1 MINYDEFYNA
11 TFISK
16 KEYSGF
22 KRNKNYTIKI
32 NENKGYGL
40 IITVFGE
47 NDFNMT
53 CPYCNLK
60 SIQRVWEIKDAV

>member
-1 MINYDEFYNA
+1 MPYLLV
-11 TFISK
+11 K
-16 KEYSGF
+16 KNIVDLSAI
-22 KRNKNYTIKI
+22 KNYTIKI